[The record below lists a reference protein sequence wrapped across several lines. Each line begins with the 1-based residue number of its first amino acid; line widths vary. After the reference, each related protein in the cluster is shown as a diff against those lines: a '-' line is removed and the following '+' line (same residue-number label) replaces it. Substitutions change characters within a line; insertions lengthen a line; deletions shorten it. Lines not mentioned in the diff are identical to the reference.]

1 MISSSTLLKLFPRD
15 SDYRAT
21 STLIMSASGEQT
33 ERSTRFAVDPWQIVS
48 TTTQSSRPNVD
59 RGLTWLN
66 LLACSGIDAPLD
78 SYTHFVSALDSIGNP
93 LEGASLLVKSMLVSF
108 YLRPRGR
115 HQYQRLLANF
125 YLSLVPDLH
134 CAIDGPD
141 KRQMV

>member
-1 MISSSTLLKLFPRD
+1 MLLKLFPRD

-21 STLIMSASGEQT
+21 STLIMSASGEQI
-33 ERSTRFAVDPWQIVS
+33 ERSTGFGADPWQILF
-48 TTTQSSRPNVD
+48 TTTQSSRPHVD

-66 LLACSGIDAPLD
+66 LLACSGIDVPLVI
-78 SYTHFVSALDSIGNP
+78 YRHFVSALDSIGNP

-125 YLSLVPDLH
+125 YLSLVPNLH
-134 CAIDGPD
+134 CAIGESD
-141 KRQMV
+141 KRQKV